1 MTDAN
6 DAFKKFTQVIDGMTH
21 ALAAAKFVQ
30 DNDEEIGKCFKQAF
44 GMHPEIE
51 KMKANGLSEQAERK
65 LRRLCESFYKAGVFD
80 NVRQQMEGEAEE
92 KAEADDTEDL
102 VKQVMENA
110 PEGHVIDEVHVYQN
124 GKMRTI
130 KCKSFGGASQED
142 TLRRALTEAL
152 KDD

>member
-80 NVRQQMEGEAEE
+80 NVRQQMQG
-92 KAEADDTEDL
+92 EADDIEGL
-102 VKQVMENA
+102 IKQIMGGA
-110 PEGHVIDEVHVYQN
+110 PDGCVIDEVHVHHN
-124 GKMRTI
+124 GETKMI
-130 KCKSFGGASQED
+130 KCKPFGGASQED
-142 TLRRALTEAL
+142 TLRRALKAAFS
-152 KDD
+152 DD